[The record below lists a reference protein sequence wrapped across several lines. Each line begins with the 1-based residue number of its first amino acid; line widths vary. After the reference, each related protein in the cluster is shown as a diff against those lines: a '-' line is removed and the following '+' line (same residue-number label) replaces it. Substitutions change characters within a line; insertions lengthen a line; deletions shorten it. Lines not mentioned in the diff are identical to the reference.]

1 MSIDKQSLLSFLES
15 ELALDTFDIDEKT
28 PLFSTGVVDSF
39 AMVSLI
45 TFLEKE
51 GRFRMSPIDVNL
63 DNLDSIERILGYV
76 ERAMEEATR

>member
-1 MSIDKQSLLSFLES
+1 MAVDKQSLLSFFES
-15 ELALDTFDIDEKT
+15 DLALDTSDLDERT

-51 GRFRMSPIDVNL
+51 GGFRMSPVDVNL
-63 DNLDSIERILGYV
+63 DNLDSIERIVKYV
-76 ERAMEEATR
+76 ERAVEEAGR